1 MLHILSN
8 THAVFGLC
16 FVTVATFI
24 KPVTEWNPSFSVKG
38 ICLSCIV
45 PVLQIFVGLKDLNC
59 SWVKQGL
66 KSEGWQQIL
75 QDKVSFNRSIQ
86 GERLCTKCQW
96 SHQNRKFIYRKQKG
110 KERQEGG
117 GESSRMWA
125 SLLGED
131 THWMIE
137 KDHWWQGSS
146 ELLCIPSYSGY
157 EVPVMPVVL
166 WLFPEVCLWHLKR
179 LALNMTCSCCL
190 ASGNSQKL
198 SIFHVTM
205 GAERPREVTAK
216 TDSKWPGLGGKA
228 K

>member
-1 MLHILSN
+1 M
-8 THAVFGLC
+8 HAVFGLC
-16 FVTVATFI
+16 FVKVATFI
-24 KPVTEWNPSFSVKG
+24 KPATEWNPSFSFKG

-75 QDKVSFNRSIQ
+75 QDKVSFNLSIQ

-110 KERQEGG
+110 KERQEGWG
-117 GESSRMWA
+117 WKQQNVSKPSGRRHTLNDWKRPLMAGELWITVHSF
-125 SLLGED
+125 LLRLWNTYHACGA
-131 THWMIE
+131 
-137 KDHWWQGSS
+137 
-146 ELLCIPSYSGY
+146 
-157 EVPVMPVVL
+157 VVIS
-166 WLFPEVCLWHLKR
+166 WSVFMTLKT
-179 LALNMTCSCCL
+179 LSVEHDVQLSCL
-190 ASGNSQKL
+190 ASGNSQKS